1 MSRLLT
7 IFALVLA
14 LGAPLEARA
23 WTVASGFTHG
33 CHEEIT
39 WSAFHDFLY
48 YLPPEGV
55 PVSDGTIWRELAV
68 FLLDEAPIAIDPDT
82 LDDADRF
89 FLVSLIVGVRSP
101 DTDGHSI
108 INLGELRKLHSDP
121 TDEGQYAHA
130 LRGKGDDLA
139 AGNAIAVAGLQ
150 ARIADLLRKAN
161 DAINLPNDEQI
172 ILGRFYLDFYGEI
185 EVQVWAPMYYIG
197 QAAHALQ
204 DSFSHTIRDDADGL
218 RTIVHV
224 MNYVDAIGSNFEEDV
239 SGLAHSDSM
248 DDCLDPA
255 TDDTFAAAIEATID
269 LFYIARAIWTD
280 TEPDAVENLFDKWVL
295 LREGCGPEN
304 DYCDN
309 SRWLEQTQKKQTK
322 AYFKQ
327 IVDCRQGAGP
337 IESGTLALLVLIALA
352 GGAAL
357 SRRRRGAPR
366 SP

>member
-1 MSRLLT
+1 M
-7 IFALVLA
+7 IPILA
-14 LGAPLEARA
+14 LLGMLTAPLQANA
-23 WTVASGFTHG
+23 WTVSSGFTHG

-39 WSAFHDFLY
+39 WNAFHDFLY
-48 YLPPEGV
+48 YLPPDGV
-55 PVSDGTIWRELAV
+55 PVSDGTIWRELAI
-68 FLLDEAPIAIDPDT
+68 FLLEESPIDIDPDS

-139 AGNAIAVAGLQ
+139 EGNAVAVEGLKT
-150 ARIADLLRKAN
+150 RIADLLRKAN
-161 DAINLPNDEQI
+161 DAISLPADEQI

-185 EVQVWAPMYYIG
+185 DVEVWAPMYYIG

-224 MNYVDAIGSNFEEDV
+224 MNYVDAIGSNFDEDV

-248 DDCLDPA
+248 DDCLDAA
-255 TDDTFAAAIEATID
+255 TTDTFAAAIEATID
-269 LFYIARAIWTD
+269 LFYIARAVWTN
-280 TEPDAVENLFDKWVL
+280 TEPDAVQNLFDKWFL
-295 LREGCGPEN
+295 FREGCDADN

-309 SRWLEQTQKKQTK
+309 GRWLEQTQKHQTK

-327 IVDCRQGAGP
+327 IIDCRQGGGPLKSAGW
-337 IESGTLALLVLIALA
+337 ALLVLCALA
-352 GGAAL
+352 GAARI
-357 SRRRRGAPR
+357 SRRRREGTR